1 MKIVTWNINS
11 IRLRINLLKKL
22 IDEQQPDIICLQEI
36 KVEDLLF
43 PLEALSQFGYK
54 YLYYSGQKSYHG
66 VAILSKVPADSNF
79 SIELYNNDKRHIA
92 VKIKDIEIHN
102 FYIPAG
108 GDIPDINENP
118 KFRHKLEYI
127 DLAQNWFTSNR
138 SSKSKIILLGD
149 LNIAPLEHDVWSSK
163 QLKKVVSH
171 TDVERKKLI
180 DFQNSLS
187 FIDSARH
194 FTPIDQK
201 LYTWWSYRNLDWLK
215 SDRGRR
221 LDHIWVSANLKH
233 NMKSATTL
241 KDTRSWAQPS
251 DHVPYILE
259 LYE

>member
-1 MKIVTWNINS
+1 MKIATWNINS
-11 IRLRINLLKKL
+11 IRLRVNLLKKL
-22 IDEQQPDIICLQEI
+22 IDEQQPDVICLQEI

-43 PLEALSQFGYK
+43 PLDILAQFGYK

-66 VAILSKVPADSNF
+66 VAILSKFPADGNF
-79 SIELYNNDKRHIA
+79 IIELYNDDKRHIA

-108 GDIPDINENP
+108 GDIPDVNENP
-118 KFRHKLEYI
+118 KFKHKLEYI

-138 SSKSKIILLGD
+138 SSESKIILLGD

-171 TDVERKKLI
+171 TDIERKKLI
-180 DFQNSLS
+180 DFQNSS
-187 FIDSARH
+187 GFIDSARH

-201 LYTWWSYRNLDWLK
+201 LYTWWSYRNLDWFK

-221 LDHIWVSANLKH
+221 LDHIWVSANLKSK
-233 NMKSATTL
+233 MKSATTL
-241 KDTRSWAQPS
+241 KDARSWTQPS

-259 LYE
+259 LHE

>member
-11 IRLRINLLKKL
+11 IRLRINLLKDL
-22 IDEQQPDIICLQEI
+22 IDAHKPDVICLQEI

-43 PLEALSQFGYK
+43 PTDILAEFGYN
-54 YLYYSGQKSYHG
+54 YVYYSGQKSYHG
-66 VAILSKVPADSNF
+66 VAILSKIQATNNF
-79 SIELYNNDKRHIA
+79 IVEFYNEDKRHVA

-108 GDIPDINENP
+108 GDIPNVNENP
-118 KFRHKLEYI
+118 KFKHKLEYI
-127 DLAQNWFTSNR
+127 DLAQNWFTTNR
-138 SSKSKIILLGD
+138 SLQDKIVIVGD
-149 LNIAPLEHDVWSSK
+149 LNIAPYEHDVWSSK
-163 QLKKVVSH
+163 QLKNVVSH

-180 DFQNSLS
+180 DFQNSLE

-194 FTPIDQK
+194 FTPMSQK

-221 LDHIWVSANLKH
+221 LDHIWVSANLK
-233 NMKSATTL
+233 NKMKSAITL
-241 KDTRSWAQPS
+241 KDARSWIQPS

-259 LYE
+259 LHE

>member
-11 IRLRINLLKKL
+11 VRLRLSLLKKL
-22 IDEQQPDIICLQEI
+22 IEEQQPDVICLQEI

-43 PLEALSQFGYK
+43 PHGSISELGYK

-66 VAILSKVPADSNF
+66 VAILSKIQATDNF
-79 SIELYNNDKRHIA
+79 IVEFYNEDKRHIA

-118 KFRHKLEYI
+118 KFKHKLGYI
-127 DLAQNWFTSNR
+127 DLAQNWFTTNR
-138 SSKSKIILLGD
+138 SKQDKIIVLGD
-149 LNIAPLEHDVWSSK
+149 LNIAPHEHDVWSSK
-163 QLKKVVSH
+163 QLKNVVSH
-171 TDVERKKLI
+171 TGIEREKLI
-180 DFQNSLS
+180 NFQNSLE

-194 FTPIDQK
+194 FTPMSQK
-201 LYTWWSYRNLDWLK
+201 LYTWWSYRNQDWMK

-221 LDHIWVSANLKH
+221 LDHIWVSANLKSR
-233 NMKSATTL
+233 MKSINSL
-241 KDTRSWAQPS
+241 KDARSWTQPS

-259 LYE
+259 LHE

>member
-11 IRLRINLLKKL
+11 IRLRISLLEKL
-22 IDEQQPDIICLQEI
+22 IVAHQPDIICLQEI

-43 PLEALSQFGYK
+43 PQETLSAFGYK

-66 VAILSKVPADSNF
+66 VALLSKIPADSSF
-79 SIELYNNDKRHIA
+79 VLGFYNEDKRHIA

-108 GDIPDINENP
+108 GDIPDISENP
-118 KFRHKLEYI
+118 KFKHKLEYI
-127 DLAQNWFTSNR
+127 DLAQNWFTTNR
-138 SSKSKIILLGD
+138 SKQDKIIILGD
-149 LNIAPLEHDVWSSK
+149 LNIAPHEHDVWSSK

-171 TDVERKKLI
+171 TDIEREKLI
-180 DFQNSLS
+180 SFQKSLD

-194 FTPIDQK
+194 FTPMDEK
-201 LYTWWSYRNLDWLK
+201 LYTWWSYRNQDWLK

-221 LDHIWVSANLKH
+221 LDHIWVSANLKSR
-233 NMKSATTL
+233 MKSINSL
-241 KDTRSWAQPS
+241 KDARSWTQPS